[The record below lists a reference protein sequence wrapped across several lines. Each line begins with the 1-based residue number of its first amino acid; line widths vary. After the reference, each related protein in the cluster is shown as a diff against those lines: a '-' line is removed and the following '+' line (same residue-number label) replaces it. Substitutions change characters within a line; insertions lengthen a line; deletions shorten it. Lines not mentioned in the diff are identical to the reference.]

1 MSLLCQIGDYVD
13 AQDSTKKWYEA
24 IVRDIKPNSVRVHYF
39 GWGSKW
45 DAELPRRSGSGSK
58 VRSIIWFTFCYI
70 SPRAMI
76 PTSFK
81 CVLPSFFYTALPTG
95 ASLDKNYKV
104 A

>member
-24 IVRDIKPNSVRVHYF
+24 IVRDIKTNSVRVHYF

-58 VRSIIWFTFCYI
+58 VCSIIRCTFSYE
-70 SPRAMI
+70 SSRAMI
-76 PTSFK
+76 PTSFN
-81 CVLPSFFYTALPTG
+81 CVLPSFSFVALPTG
-95 ASLDKNYKV
+95 ASLDKNCEV